1 MGGEAARR
9 EKVEANGGGRGRGKE
24 GEQEGKEA
32 RKKDRSKLTSSNGIQ
47 SCNGTGAPMN

>member
-9 EKVEANGGGRGRGKE
+9 EKVEAKEGVGGGKE

-47 SCNGTGAPMN
+47 SCNGTGALMN